1 VPYHWLALRFFC
13 TLVEQE
19 SNLFSDNLTV
29 SCFRCAYGDVYF
41 LLPNSFP
48 FVVLCVG
55 RNNAHG
61 LFIYNV
67 KVSELDV

>member
-1 VPYHWLALRFFC
+1 M
-13 TLVEQE
+13 
-19 SNLFSDNLTV
+19 SDNLTV
-29 SCFRCAYGDVYF
+29 SNFRCAYGDVYF
-41 LLPNSFP
+41 FVNSFP